1 MAERVYCLYRVSTDK
16 QVDYNDKSQADIPMQ
31 RRECHRFCEKMG
43 WTIVHE
49 EQEDGVSGHKVRAE
63 NRDKIQTI
71 KELAKQQSCIIIGKC
86 ANHLLR
92 DYDNTV
98 SVYIEAPRAFCVKNV
113 IERLGVTEEE
123 AHRMIHQ
130 TDRYRADYY
139 KYYTGGETQTN
150 PVLYDMTLNSDRMG
164 MDKCTELIIQY
175 LKIKLGEDILGKK
188 GTAENDKALKQ
199 LGLFQVKKLNITT
212 MKLVYLSRE
221 NTLQSREP
229 IFLLHLVW
237 KSKMNWR
244 KTL

>member
-1 MAERVYCLYRVSTDK
+1 MDNFVITIARGFGSGGKQIGLALSKQLGIPCYESQIPCMASNYSGINKDLFFQVDEKLRGYHLIKRLMKSANKDDIVEPTDK
-16 QVDYNDKSQADIPMQ
+16 SFISDVNLYNIQA
-31 RRECHRFCEKMG
+31 
-43 WTIVHE
+43 
-49 EQEDGVSGHKVRAE
+49 
-63 NRDKIQTI
+63 KII

-123 AHRMIHQ
+123 AHRMIYQ

-139 KYYTGGETQTN
+139 KYYTGGETWTN

-199 LGLFQVKKLNITT
+199 LGLF
-212 MKLVYLSRE
+212 
-221 NTLQSREP
+221 
-229 IFLLHLVW
+229 
-237 KSKMNWR
+237 
-244 KTL
+244 

>member
-1 MAERVYCLYRVSTDK
+1 MDNFVITIARGFGSGGKQIGLALSKQLGIPCYESQILSMASNYSGINKDLFFQVDEKLRGYHLIKRLMKSANKDDIVEPTDK
-16 QVDYNDKSQADIPMQ
+16 SFISDVNLYNIQA
-31 RRECHRFCEKMG
+31 
-43 WTIVHE
+43 
-49 EQEDGVSGHKVRAE
+49 
-63 NRDKIQTI
+63 KII

-123 AHRMIHQ
+123 AHRMIYQ

-139 KYYTGGETQTN
+139 KYYTGGETWTN

-175 LKIKLGEDILGKK
+175 LKIKLVEDILDKK

-199 LGLFQVKKLNITT
+199 LGLF
-212 MKLVYLSRE
+212 
-221 NTLQSREP
+221 
-229 IFLLHLVW
+229 
-237 KSKMNWR
+237 
-244 KTL
+244 

>member
-1 MAERVYCLYRVSTDK
+1 MDNFVITIARGFVSGGKQIGLALSKQLGIPCYESQILSMASNYSGINKDLFFQVDEKLRGYHLIKRLMKSANKDDIVEPTDK
-16 QVDYNDKSQADIPMQ
+16 SFISDVNLYNIQA
-31 RRECHRFCEKMG
+31 
-43 WTIVHE
+43 
-49 EQEDGVSGHKVRAE
+49 
-63 NRDKIQTI
+63 KII

-123 AHRMIHQ
+123 AHRMIYQ

-139 KYYTGGETQTN
+139 KYYTGGETWTN

-199 LGLFQVKKLNITT
+199 LGLF
-212 MKLVYLSRE
+212 
-221 NTLQSREP
+221 
-229 IFLLHLVW
+229 
-237 KSKMNWR
+237 
-244 KTL
+244 

>member
-1 MAERVYCLYRVSTDK
+1 MDNFVITIARGFGSGGKQIGLALSKQLGIPCYESQILSMASNYSGINKDLFFQVDEKLRGYHLIKRLMKSANKDDIVEPTDK
-16 QVDYNDKSQADIPMQ
+16 SFISDVNLYNIQA
-31 RRECHRFCEKMG
+31 
-43 WTIVHE
+43 
-49 EQEDGVSGHKVRAE
+49 
-63 NRDKIQTI
+63 KII

-123 AHRMIHQ
+123 AHRMIYQ

-139 KYYTGGETQTN
+139 KYYTGGETWTN

-188 GTAENDKALKQ
+188 RKMIRRLSS
-199 LGLFQVKKLNITT
+199 
-212 MKLVYLSRE
+212 LVCFR
-221 NTLQSREP
+221 
-229 IFLLHLVW
+229 
-237 KSKMNWR
+237 
-244 KTL
+244 

>member
-1 MAERVYCLYRVSTDK
+1 MDNFVITIARGFGSGGKQIGLALSKQLGIPCYESQILSMASNYSGINKDLFFQVDEKLRGYHLIKRLMKSANKDDIVEPTDK
-16 QVDYNDKSQADIPMQ
+16 SFISDVNLYNIQA
-31 RRECHRFCEKMG
+31 
-43 WTIVHE
+43 
-49 EQEDGVSGHKVRAE
+49 
-63 NRDKIQTI
+63 KII

-92 DYDNTV
+92 DYENTV

-123 AHRMIHQ
+123 AHRMIYQ

-139 KYYTGGETQTN
+139 KYYTGGETWKN

-199 LGLFQVKKLNITT
+199 LGLF
-212 MKLVYLSRE
+212 
-221 NTLQSREP
+221 
-229 IFLLHLVW
+229 
-237 KSKMNWR
+237 
-244 KTL
+244 

>member
-1 MAERVYCLYRVSTDK
+1 MDNFVITIARGFGSGGKQIGLALSKQLGIPCYESQILSMASNYSGINKDLFF
-16 QVDYNDKSQADIPMQ
+16 QVDEKLRGYHLIKRLMKSANKDDIVEPTDRSFISDVNLYNIQA
-31 RRECHRFCEKMG
+31 
-43 WTIVHE
+43 
-49 EQEDGVSGHKVRAE
+49 
-63 NRDKIQTI
+63 KII

-123 AHRMIHQ
+123 AHRMIYQ

-139 KYYTGGETQTN
+139 KYYTGGETWTN

-199 LGLFQVKKLNITT
+199 LGLF
-212 MKLVYLSRE
+212 
-221 NTLQSREP
+221 
-229 IFLLHLVW
+229 
-237 KSKMNWR
+237 
-244 KTL
+244 

>member
-1 MAERVYCLYRVSTDK
+1 MDNFVITIARGFGSGGKQIGLALSKQLGIPCYESQILSMASNYSGINKDLFFKVDEKLRGYHLIKRLMKSANKDDIVEPTDRSFISDVNLY
-16 QVDYNDKSQADIPMQ
+16 NIQA
-31 RRECHRFCEKMG
+31 
-43 WTIVHE
+43 
-49 EQEDGVSGHKVRAE
+49 
-63 NRDKIQTI
+63 KII

-123 AHRMIHQ
+123 AHRMIYQ

-139 KYYTGGETQTN
+139 KYYTGGETWTN

-175 LKIKLGEDILGKK
+175 LKIRLGEDILDKK

-199 LGLFQVKKLNITT
+199 LGLF
-212 MKLVYLSRE
+212 
-221 NTLQSREP
+221 
-229 IFLLHLVW
+229 
-237 KSKMNWR
+237 
-244 KTL
+244 

>member
-1 MAERVYCLYRVSTDK
+1 MDNFVITIARGFGSGGKQIGLALSKQLGIPCYESQILSMASNYSGINKNLFFQVDEKLRGYHLIKRLLKSANKDDIVEPTDK
-16 QVDYNDKSQADIPMQ
+16 SFISDVNLYNIQA
-31 RRECHRFCEKMG
+31 
-43 WTIVHE
+43 
-49 EQEDGVSGHKVRAE
+49 
-63 NRDKIQTI
+63 KII

-92 DYDNTV
+92 DYENTV

-123 AHRMIHQ
+123 AHRMIYQ

-139 KYYTGGETQTN
+139 KYYTGGETWTN

-175 LKIKLGEDILGKK
+175 LKIKLGEDILDKK

-199 LGLFQVKKLNITT
+199 LGLF
-212 MKLVYLSRE
+212 
-221 NTLQSREP
+221 
-229 IFLLHLVW
+229 
-237 KSKMNWR
+237 
-244 KTL
+244 

>member
-1 MAERVYCLYRVSTDK
+1 MDNFVITIARGFGSGGKQIGLALSKQLGIPCYESQILSMASKYSGINKDLFFQVDEKLRGYHLIKRLMKSANKDDIVEPTDK
-16 QVDYNDKSQADIPMQ
+16 SFISDVNLYNIQA
-31 RRECHRFCEKMG
+31 
-43 WTIVHE
+43 
-49 EQEDGVSGHKVRAE
+49 
-63 NRDKIQTI
+63 KII

-92 DYDNTV
+92 DYENTV

-123 AHRMIHQ
+123 AHRMIYQ

-139 KYYTGGETQTN
+139 KYYTGGETWTN

-175 LKIKLGEDILGKK
+175 LKIKLGEDILDKK

-199 LGLFQVKKLNITT
+199 LGLF
-212 MKLVYLSRE
+212 
-221 NTLQSREP
+221 
-229 IFLLHLVW
+229 
-237 KSKMNWR
+237 
-244 KTL
+244 

>member
-1 MAERVYCLYRVSTDK
+1 MDNFVITIARGFGSGGKQIGLALSKQLGIPCYESQILSMASNYSGINKDLFF
-16 QVDYNDKSQADIPMQ
+16 QVDEKLRGYHLIKRLMKSASKDDIVEPTDRSFISDVNLYNIQA
-31 RRECHRFCEKMG
+31 
-43 WTIVHE
+43 
-49 EQEDGVSGHKVRAE
+49 
-63 NRDKIQTI
+63 KII

-123 AHRMIHQ
+123 AHRMIYQ

-139 KYYTGGETQTN
+139 KYYTGGETWTN

-175 LKIKLGEDILGKK
+175 LKIKLGDDILTKN

-199 LGLFQVKKLNITT
+199 LGLF
-212 MKLVYLSRE
+212 
-221 NTLQSREP
+221 
-229 IFLLHLVW
+229 
-237 KSKMNWR
+237 
-244 KTL
+244 

>member
-1 MAERVYCLYRVSTDK
+1 MDNFVITIARGFGSGGKQIGLALSKQLGIPCYESQILSMASNYSGINKDLFF
-16 QVDYNDKSQADIPMQ
+16 QVDEKLRGYHLIKRLMKSANKDDIVEPMDKSFISDVNLYNIQA
-31 RRECHRFCEKMG
+31 
-43 WTIVHE
+43 
-49 EQEDGVSGHKVRAE
+49 
-63 NRDKIQTI
+63 KII

-92 DYDNTV
+92 DYENTV

-123 AHRMIHQ
+123 AHRMIYQ

-139 KYYTGGETQTN
+139 KYYTGGETWTN

-175 LKIKLGEDILGKK
+175 LKIKLGEDILDKK

-199 LGLFQVKKLNITT
+199 LGLF
-212 MKLVYLSRE
+212 
-221 NTLQSREP
+221 
-229 IFLLHLVW
+229 
-237 KSKMNWR
+237 
-244 KTL
+244 

>member
-1 MAERVYCLYRVSTDK
+1 MDNFVITIARGFGSGGKQIGLALSKQLGIPCYESQILSMASNSSGINKDLFFQVDEKLRGYHLIKRLMKSANKDDIVEPTDK
-16 QVDYNDKSQADIPMQ
+16 SFISDVNLYNIQA
-31 RRECHRFCEKMG
+31 
-43 WTIVHE
+43 
-49 EQEDGVSGHKVRAE
+49 
-63 NRDKIQTI
+63 KII

-92 DYDNTV
+92 DYENTV

-123 AHRMIHQ
+123 AHRMIYQ

-139 KYYTGGETQTN
+139 KYYTGGETWTN

-175 LKIKLGEDILGKK
+175 LKIKLGEDILDKK

-199 LGLFQVKKLNITT
+199 LGLF
-212 MKLVYLSRE
+212 
-221 NTLQSREP
+221 
-229 IFLLHLVW
+229 
-237 KSKMNWR
+237 
-244 KTL
+244 

>member
-1 MAERVYCLYRVSTDK
+1 MDNFVITIARGFGSGGKQIGLALSKQLGIPCYESQILSMASNYSGINKDLFFQVDEKLRGYHLIKRLMKSANKDDIVEPTDK
-16 QVDYNDKSQADIPMQ
+16 SFISDVNLYNIQA
-31 RRECHRFCEKMG
+31 
-43 WTIVHE
+43 
-49 EQEDGVSGHKVRAE
+49 
-63 NRDKIQTI
+63 KII

-92 DYDNTV
+92 DYENTV

-123 AHRMIHQ
+123 AHRMIYQ

-139 KYYTGGETQTN
+139 KYYTGGETWTN

-199 LGLFQVKKLNITT
+199 LGLF
-212 MKLVYLSRE
+212 
-221 NTLQSREP
+221 
-229 IFLLHLVW
+229 
-237 KSKMNWR
+237 
-244 KTL
+244 

>member
-1 MAERVYCLYRVSTDK
+1 MDNFVITIARGFGSGGKQIGLALSKQLGIPCYESQILSMASNYSGINKDLFFQVDEKLRGYHLIKRLMKSANKDDIVEPTDK
-16 QVDYNDKSQADIPMQ
+16 SFISDVNLYNIQA
-31 RRECHRFCEKMG
+31 
-43 WTIVHE
+43 
-49 EQEDGVSGHKVRAE
+49 
-63 NRDKIQTI
+63 KII

-113 IERLGVTEEE
+113 IERLGVIEEE
-123 AHRMIHQ
+123 AHRMIYQ

-139 KYYTGGETQTN
+139 KYYTGGETWTN

-199 LGLFQVKKLNITT
+199 LGLF
-212 MKLVYLSRE
+212 
-221 NTLQSREP
+221 
-229 IFLLHLVW
+229 
-237 KSKMNWR
+237 
-244 KTL
+244 

>member
-1 MAERVYCLYRVSTDK
+1 MDNFVITIARGFGSGGKQIGLALSKQLGIPCYESQILSMASNYSGINKDLFFQVDEKLRGYHLIKRLMKSANKDDIVEPTDK
-16 QVDYNDKSQADIPMQ
+16 SFISDVNLYNIQA
-31 RRECHRFCEKMG
+31 
-43 WTIVHE
+43 
-49 EQEDGVSGHKVRAE
+49 
-63 NRDKIQTI
+63 KII

-92 DYDNTV
+92 DYENTV

-123 AHRMIHQ
+123 AHRMIYQ

-139 KYYTGGETQTN
+139 KYYTGGETWTN

-175 LKIKLGEDILGKK
+175 LKIKLGEDILDKQ

-199 LGLFQVKKLNITT
+199 LGLF
-212 MKLVYLSRE
+212 
-221 NTLQSREP
+221 
-229 IFLLHLVW
+229 
-237 KSKMNWR
+237 
-244 KTL
+244 

>member
-1 MAERVYCLYRVSTDK
+1 MDNFVITIARGFGSGGKQIGLALSKQLGIPCYESQILSMASNYSGINKDLFFQVDEKLRGYRLIKRLMKSANKDDIVEPTDK
-16 QVDYNDKSQADIPMQ
+16 SFISDVNLYNIQA
-31 RRECHRFCEKMG
+31 KM
-43 WTIVHE
+43 
-49 EQEDGVSGHKVRAE
+49 
-63 NRDKIQTI
+63 I

-92 DYDNTV
+92 DYENTV

-123 AHRMIHQ
+123 AHRMIYQ

-139 KYYTGGETQTN
+139 KYYTGGETWTN

-175 LKIKLGEDILGKK
+175 LKIKLGEDILDKK

-199 LGLFQVKKLNITT
+199 LGLF
-212 MKLVYLSRE
+212 
-221 NTLQSREP
+221 
-229 IFLLHLVW
+229 
-237 KSKMNWR
+237 
-244 KTL
+244 

>member
-1 MAERVYCLYRVSTDK
+1 MDNFVITIARGFGSGGKQIGLALSKQLGIPCYESQILSMASNYSGINKDLFFQVDEKLRGYHLIKRLMKSANKDDIVGPTDK
-16 QVDYNDKSQADIPMQ
+16 SFISDVNLYNIQA
-31 RRECHRFCEKMG
+31 
-43 WTIVHE
+43 
-49 EQEDGVSGHKVRAE
+49 
-63 NRDKIQTI
+63 KII

-92 DYDNTV
+92 DYENTV

-123 AHRMIHQ
+123 AHRMIYQ

-139 KYYTGGETQTN
+139 KYYTGGETWTN

-175 LKIKLGEDILGKK
+175 LKIKLGEDILDKK

-199 LGLFQVKKLNITT
+199 LGLF
-212 MKLVYLSRE
+212 
-221 NTLQSREP
+221 
-229 IFLLHLVW
+229 
-237 KSKMNWR
+237 
-244 KTL
+244 

>member
-1 MAERVYCLYRVSTDK
+1 MDNFVITIARGFGSGGKQIGLALSKQLGIPCYESQILSMASNYSGINKDLFFQVDEKLRGYHLIKRLMKSANKDDIVEPTDK
-16 QVDYNDKSQADIPMQ
+16 SFISDVNLYNIQA
-31 RRECHRFCEKMG
+31 
-43 WTIVHE
+43 
-49 EQEDGVSGHKVRAE
+49 
-63 NRDKIQTI
+63 KII

-123 AHRMIHQ
+123 AHRMIYQ

-139 KYYTGGETQTN
+139 KYYTGGETWTN

-175 LKIKLGEDILGKK
+175 LKIKLGEDILNKK

-199 LGLFQVKKLNITT
+199 LGLF
-212 MKLVYLSRE
+212 
-221 NTLQSREP
+221 
-229 IFLLHLVW
+229 
-237 KSKMNWR
+237 
-244 KTL
+244 